1 MTCYSS
7 RKTST
12 DYLLI
17 SSPFRPNSVYDYFS
31 DVTFIEHGF
40 VRNVAKIFA
49 NVLKLPRGKIGR
61 AKCVCDMCDARRL
74 FPEKPCYVNPVSA
87 SKQPK

>member
-31 DVTFIEHGF
+31 DVIFIEHGF
-40 VRNVAKIFA
+40 VRNVVKIFA
-49 NVLKLPRGKIGR
+49 NVLNCPAGKLG
-61 AKCVCDMCDARRL
+61 A
-74 FPEKPCYVNPVSA
+74 
-87 SKQPK
+87 